1 MTTARAY
8 RSARPAT
15 EAVGELWQ
23 HAGTDFDVPALQ
35 GLASVVARMDA
46 AALVAAAEPPVDA
59 AGGRRVRRGF
69 RDRPA
74 VRAPRLLIAR
84 ARATAARLRACA
96 TVSPAAWPR

>member
-8 RSARPAT
+8 RGARPAA
-15 EAVGELWQ
+15 EAVSELWQ

-59 AGGRRVRRGF
+59 ADGSPHPPRVP
-69 RDRPA
+69 RPSCRSSA
-74 VRAPRLLIAR
+74 ASPDSRHGAS
-84 ARATAARLRACA
+84 ATAARLRACA
-96 TVSPAAWPR
+96 TVSP